1 MNKQNDPLSQLWQS
15 QPVQTVDPDELQL
28 LWKKNRRKQWLWV
41 LSDVFGLLVGV
52 AVCGYLLFNEEN
64 LLRQIWSLTFI
75 VLLMVMTP
83 FLVKLRLGSLGSNIP
98 TNEYM
103 SRLIQQKLNNIRIA
117 RLTNWLMVSITIFFA
132 IWSIAFYLYYQPNPD
147 EYLIKVLKRTAFVL
161 LVSGILA
168 LWAKREI
175 RKNTAF
181 LKQYKSVQE
190 GSQSPD

>member
-15 QPVQTVDPDELQL
+15 QPVQTVDPEELQL

-52 AVCGYLLFNEEN
+52 AVCGYILATEEN
-64 LLRQIWSLTFI
+64 LLRQIWSFSFI
-75 VLLMVMTP
+75 VLLVVMTP
-83 FLVKLRLGSLGSNIP
+83 FLLKLRVGSLGSNIA
-98 TNEYM
+98 TNEYL

-117 RLTNWLMVSITIFFA
+117 RLTNWLMVSIAIFFA
-132 IWSIAFYLYYQPNPD
+132 IWSIAFYLYYQPDPN
-147 EYLIKVLKRTAFVL
+147 EYLIKMLKGTGFIL
-161 LVSGILA
+161 FMSGILA

-190 GSQSPD
+190 GS